1 MLGAATFPA
10 LLPTFITEWNLT
22 KTNAG
27 WLNGIYYIG
36 YLTAVPV
43 LVSLTD
49 RASARNI
56 YYLCMALTLVAN
68 AGFAFL
74 VEGFWA
80 AFVFRI
86 IAGIALAGTYM
97 PGLKLMNDHLRGM
110 AGNKDQSRA
119 VAIYT
124 SSFGI
129 GTAISFY
136 LSGVVATALDWHW
149 AFGLATVGPLA
160 AMVLVAVMLPREDPP
175 LTKEPDTHLL
185 DFRPVLHC
193 RAAMGYVLAY
203 TAHNF
208 ELFAFRSWIVTYFVF
223 AAATGPGDSLGWS
236 ATAIAAVINLLGL
249 PSSVLGNEISQR
261 FGRHRTITTIMLSS
275 AVLAC
280 VLGFSASWPFWLVV
294 VLSLVYGC
302 TVTGDSGSITA
313 GVVAA
318 APEGYGGATMAVH
331 SCIGFIGAFGG
342 PLMFGVMLDLAG
354 PSGGGETILSWG
366 VAFAFTGAVVTL
378 GPLALSLLREKRN
391 D

>member
-10 LLPTFITEWNLT
+10 LLPTFIAEWGLT

-36 YLTAVPV
+36 YLGSVPV
-43 LVSLTD
+43 LLSLTD
-49 RASARNI
+49 RVSARKI

-74 VEGFWA
+74 VEGFWT

-97 PGLKLMNDHLRGM
+97 PGLKLMSDHLRGM
-110 AGNKDQSRA
+110 AGDKDQSRA

-149 AFGLATVGPLA
+149 AFGLATVGPVA
-160 AMVLVAVMLPREDPP
+160 AMVLAAVMLPREDPA
-175 LTKEPDTHLL
+175 LTKAPDTHLL
-185 DFRPVLHC
+185 DFRPVLRC

-208 ELFAFRSWIVTYFVF
+208 ELFAFRSWIVT
-223 AAATGPGDSLGWS
+223 
-236 ATAIAAVINLLGL
+236 
-249 PSSVLGNEISQR
+249 
-261 FGRHRTITTIMLSS
+261 
-275 AVLAC
+275 
-280 VLGFSASWPFWLVV
+280 
-294 VLSLVYGC
+294 
-302 TVTGDSGSITA
+302 
-313 GVVAA
+313 
-318 APEGYGGATMAVH
+318 
-331 SCIGFIGAFGG
+331 
-342 PLMFGVMLDLAG
+342 
-354 PSGGGETILSWG
+354 
-366 VAFAFTGAVVTL
+366 
-378 GPLALSLLREKRN
+378 
-391 D
+391 

>member
-1 MLGAATFPA
+1 M
-10 LLPTFITEWNLT
+10 
-22 KTNAG
+22 
-27 WLNGIYYIG
+27 
-36 YLTAVPV
+36 PV

-49 RASARNI
+49 RASARKI

-74 VEGFWA
+74 VEGFWT

-97 PGLKLMNDHLRGM
+97 PGLKLMSDHLRGM
-110 AGNKDQSRA
+110 AGDKDQSRA

-149 AFGLATVGPLA
+149 AFGLATIGPMA
-160 AMVLVAVMLPREDPP
+160 AMVLAAVMLPREDPP
-175 LTKEPDTHLL
+175 LAKAPDTHLL
-185 DFRPVLHC
+185 DFRPVLRC

-208 ELFAFRSWIVTYFVF
+208 ELFAFRSWIVTYLVF
-223 AAATGPGDSLGWS
+223 AAATGPGDRLGWS

-249 PSSVLGNEISQR
+249 PSSVLGNEISRR
-261 FGRHRTITTIMLSS
+261 FGRHRTITTVMLSS

-318 APEGYGGATMAVH
+318 APEGYRGATMAVH

-354 PSGGGETILSWG
+354 PSGGGATILSWG

-378 GPLALSLLREKRN
+378 GPLALALLRERRV
-391 D
+391 

>member
-10 LLPTFITEWNLT
+10 LLPTFIAEWSLT

-36 YLTAVPV
+36 YLGAVPV
-43 LVSLTD
+43 LLSLTD
-49 RASARNI
+49 RASARKI

-74 VEGFWA
+74 AEGFWS
-80 AFVFRI
+80 AFVLRI
-86 IAGIALAGTYM
+86 IAGIALAGTYL
-97 PGLKLMNDHLRGM
+97 PGLKLLGDLLRAM
-110 AGNKDQSRA
+110 DKDKDQSRA

-129 GTAISFY
+129 GTAASFY
-136 LSGVVATALDWHW
+136 LSGVVATTLDWHW
-149 AFGLATVGPLA
+149 AFGLATFGPVV
-160 AMVLVAVMLPREDPP
+160 AMVLVALMLPREDPA
-175 LTKEPDTHLL
+175 LTKAPETHLL
-185 DFRPVLHC
+185 DFRPVLRC

-223 AAATGPGDSLGWS
+223 AAATGPGDNLGWS

-249 PSSVLGNEISQR
+249 PSSVLGNEISRR
-261 FGRHRTITTIMLSS
+261 FGRHRTITTVMLCS

-294 VLSLVYGC
+294 ALSLLYGV

-318 APEGYGGATMAVH
+318 APEGYRGSTMAVH

-378 GPLALSLLREKRN
+378 GPLALALLRENRN